1 MFYFIFLKNKD
12 EEFFEISSSLSPP
25 LDSVDLSDETFLD
38 SEKSEQEEK
47 ERRKQPLKM
56 LSNSIETFEISKE
69 TFEETS
75 TTSFPESLLS
85 ENLKIKTKKS
95 KNTIEIHIPQK
106 NEKYYKI
113 ELNVNRRTLG
123 IEMIR
128 NALIQYNKE
137 SQKNPIFK
145 DPDGYLLCV
154 GMKKRDGTVVADS
167 DMPMMEK
174 SVPILDLGF
183 DLFLLKCDEKWK
195 EKEIQVLE
203 EDVNYL
209 DYVKVHLIIGN
220 KNRMIQISPDVFL
233 IDLMD
238 CLSQRCNIQKEKV
251 GS

>member
-1 MFYFIFLKNKD
+1 
-12 EEFFEISSSLSPP
+12 
-25 LDSVDLSDETFLD
+25 LDSIDLSDETILD

-47 ERRKQPLKM
+47 ERRKQPLKR
-56 LSNSIETFEISKE
+56 LSNSIEIFEISKME
-69 TFEETS
+69 SFENNS
-75 TTSFPESLLS
+75 PVESLLS

-113 ELNVNRRTLG
+113 ELTVNRRTLG

-128 NALIQYNKE
+128 NALIQYNEE

-174 SVPILDLGF
+174 TVPILDLGF

-195 EKEIQVLE
+195 EKEIQLLE
-203 EDVNYL
+203 EDLNYL
-209 DYVKVHLIIGN
+209 DYVKVQLILGN
-220 KNRMIQISPDVFL
+220 KNRMIHISPDVFL

-238 CLSQRCNIQKEKV
+238 CLSQRCNIQKDKV
-251 GS
+251 RNEVLCILVHFILDD